1 MNKNIYKASALSA
14 SFLFTLS
21 VARAQTAVPINNF
34 SFEQDVTPTA
44 NTIVPTGWTG
54 YYDGQNNTFIG
65 SQATAAAQFLYVNND
80 GTGAA
85 TDGIY
90 QNVGVLLADTT
101 YTLTVAVGSRLD
113 WSPGPN
119 GQGTLSLLNGTDQTG
134 AVLASTT
141 SSVASQTG
149 TFTDYSATFTTSGSV
164 SGDLIVDLSVVGTPG
179 TFTQGDFDNVEL
191 TASTV
196 PEPGAL
202 ALLGGGLALLPV
214 VLRRKQACAK

>member
-1 MNKNIYKASALSA
+1 
-14 SFLFTLS
+14 
-21 VARAQTAVPINNF
+21 
-34 SFEQDVTPTA
+34 
-44 NTIVPTGWTG
+44 
-54 YYDGQNNTFIG
+54 
-65 SQATAAAQFLYVNND
+65 LYVNND

-214 VLRRKQACAK
+214 VLRRKQASAK